1 MLRCLLLLHLWW
13 LLDGLHGGHLVWV
26 LADYACEVHFELG
39 FGRDPECPINQFKKL
54 GLEKIHL
61 RQRDAANE
69 GQEMV
74 AVENIVVEL

>member
-1 MLRCLLLLHLWW
+1 LLRCLLLLHLW

-26 LADYACEVHFELG
+26 LADYPGEVHFELG

-54 GLEKIHL
+54 GFQKIHL
-61 RQRDAANE
+61 WQRDAANE